1 MVLFLSEIKE
11 WVVEFGCDMLRISLR
26 TDVAWYCL
34 DRCGEAPD
42 LQQSSSC

>member
-34 DRCGEAPD
+34 DR
-42 LQQSSSC
+42 